1 MQGAAGVS
9 FEVGIKASLTKKV
22 ILELNPRKGATW
34 TPFPA
39 ECPVQRS

>member
-1 MQGAAGVS
+1 MGGLQLCVIRGG
-9 FEVGIKASLTKKV
+9 LTKV